1 MEPLNPKDDL
11 VRNAEERDRK
21 WLPKSVTRKCFVGFL
36 KSNLLVLLMLVGVL
50 VGVAIGLGLNSKD
63 PKLSQPEIV
72 YLRFPGELFLQSM
85 KMLLIPIVVSSLLCA
100 TAEIDIRSSGKIGLR
115 ASAYYIS
122 TLVLASVLGVI
133 LVVTVRPGDRTSGR
147 PSLVP
152 DIPSSSSNPGLA
164 FMDLFRNMVPD
175 NLVEVCFKSKKT
187 REVTGD
193 GTTTMGNSSSFSSV
207 LNAVKNISDEDAK
220 NEGQIKLIVEK
231 VDGINMMG
239 LVVASILFGC
249 VTSASG
255 NEAKPFLDFFK
266 ALRVVS
272 FKLVAI
278 FIWYSPVGIAFLIAS
293 KLAEM
298 DDPTKTF
305 KDLAIFTVTVLVGL
319 FIHGFI
325 VLSLLYLVF
334 LRKNPLKFL
343 VGMVPAMLFAFGSES
358 SSATLPVTIKCL
370 EEKNGVDPRVTKLIA
385 SIGATVNMD
394 GTCLYFTMMAIFIAQ
409 FNGIPLSAGQLVTI
423 SILSLSIAMGAAG
436 VPGTGVIYMI
446 MILTSMG
453 LPTDDIS
460 TLLAVD
466 WFLARCRTSIN
477 ILGDGI
483 GAAVIEHFSRHD
495 LKKMAEREI
504 ILTANSEQ
512 DLYEGEAEQGTA
524 RV

>member
-1 MEPLNPKDDL
+1 MGVYPTTPTPPPPAHPCITEPFIPKKDI
-11 VRNAEERDRK
+11 VEGGRFKRHGSASEMK
-21 WLPKSVTRKCFVGFL
+21 VTRDCCVGFI
-36 KSNLLVLLMLVGVL
+36 KSNLLVLLILIGVL
-50 VGVAIGLGLNSKD
+50 VGIAIGVGLNSKD

-115 ASAYYIS
+115 ALTYYIS
-122 TLVLASVLGVI
+122 TLVLASLLGII
-133 LVVTVRPGDRTSGR
+133 LVLTVRPGDRTGGR
-147 PSLVP
+147 PNLAS
-152 DIPSSSSNPGLA
+152 DIPSPSSNPGLA

-193 GTTTMGNSSSFSSV
+193 GATTIGNSSPFSSV

-220 NEGQIKLIVEK
+220 ERGQVKLTVEN

-255 NEAKPFLDFFK
+255 REAKPFLDFFK
-266 ALRVVS
+266 AVRVVS

-305 KDLAIFTVTVLVGL
+305 KDLAIFTVTVLVG
-319 FIHGFI
+319 
-325 VLSLLYLVF
+325 
-334 LRKNPLKFL
+334 
-343 VGMVPAMLFAFGSES
+343 
-358 SSATLPVTIKCL
+358 SATLPVTIKCL
-370 EEKNGVDPRVTKLIA
+370 EERNRVDPQVTKLTA
-385 SIGATVNMD
+385 SVGATVNMD
-394 GTCLYFTMMAIFIAQ
+394 GACLYLTMMAIFIAQ
-409 FNGIPLSAGQLVTI
+409 LNGIPLSAGQLVTI

-436 VPGTGVIYMI
+436 VPGSAVISML
-446 MILTSMG
+446 MMLASMG

-466 WFLARCRTSIN
+466 WFLAHCRTSIN

-504 ILTANSEQ
+504 MLTAKSEK
-512 DLYEGEAEQGTA
+512 DLCEGETEQGTA

>member
-1 MEPLNPKDDL
+1 MQPLNPGSDL

-21 WLPKSVTRKCFVGFL
+21 WLSKTITKQCFVGFL
-36 KSNLLVLLMLVGVL
+36 KSNLLMLLMLVGVL
-50 VGVAIGLGLNSKD
+50 VGVATGLCLNSMD
-63 PKLSQPEIV
+63 SKLTQPEIM
-72 YLRFPGELFLQSM
+72 YLSFPGDLFLQSM
-85 KMLLIPIVVSSLLCA
+85 KMLSIPIVVSSLLCA
-100 TAEIDIRSSGKIGLR
+100 TAEIDIRASGKIGLR
-115 ASAYYIS
+115 ALAYYIS
-122 TLVLASVLGVI
+122 TLLIASVLGII
-133 LVVTVRPGDRTSGR
+133 LVVTIRPGDRTSGQ
-147 PSLVP
+147 PNLVP
-152 DIPSSSSNPGLA
+152 DISSSSSNPGLA

-175 NLVEVCFKSKKT
+175 NLVELCLKSKKT

-193 GTTTMGNSSSFSSV
+193 RITAKGNSSSFSSV
-207 LNAVKNISDEDAK
+207 LNAVKNISDDDAK
-220 NEGQIKLIVEK
+220 KGGQIKLIVEK

-249 VTSASG
+249 VASASG
-255 NEAKPFLDFFK
+255 NEAKPFLDFFM

-305 KDLAIFTVTVLVGL
+305 KELAIFTVTLLVGL
-319 FIHGFI
+319 FAHGFI

-343 VGMVPAMLFAFGSES
+343 VGMVPAMLFAFGSDS

-370 EEKNGVDPRVTKLIA
+370 EEKNRVDPRVTKLIA
-385 SIGATVNMD
+385 SVGATVNMD
-394 GTCLYFTMMAIFIAQ
+394 GTCLYFTMMTIFTAQ
-409 FNGIPLSAGQLVTI
+409 LNGVPLSAGQLVTI
-423 SILSLSIAMGAAG
+423 SILSLSIAMGVAG

-477 ILGDGI
+477 VLGDGF

-495 LKKMAEREI
+495 LRKMAEKEI
-504 ILTANSEQ
+504 IVTTNSEK
-512 DLYEGEAEQGTA
+512 DLYEGETEQRTA